1 MSRAQ
6 TTAEK
11 IDFDV
16 RITEEMA
23 AIIDPAD
30 PADPI
35 ARQLLPS
42 AEELNVAPHERA
54 DPIGDERFSPLPGLV
69 HRYPDRALLLLSHS
83 CPVHCRFCFRRDRVG
98 AEEPLSSDE
107 LGAALGYVRSHPE
120 IWEVILSGGDP
131 LMLPPA
137 RLGQVIRALDGI
149 DHVEV
154 IRIHSRAPLVHPRLV
169 TRQLISALTT
179 TTALY
184 LVLHCNHPA
193 ELTAAAADSCA
204 RLRRAG
210 IVLLSQTVLLQGVND
225 RPEILEQLLRSLV
238 RHRIKPYYLHHPDL
252 ARGTSHF
259 RGSIASGQQLLRSL
273 WGRVSGLCQPHYVLD
288 IPGGYGK
295 VPIGPCYLEEQP
307 GSAGYLVTDYQGATH
322 SYPGPE
328 PPDSYG

>member
-1 MSRAQ
+1 MSKVQ
-6 TTAEK
+6 TTAEQ

-16 RITEEMA
+16 RITAEMA
-23 AIIDPAD
+23 AVIDPAD

-42 AEELNVAPHERA
+42 AAELDVAPQERA

-98 AEEPLSSDE
+98 AEKPLGDDE
-107 LGAALGYVRSHPE
+107 LAAALDYVRRHSE

-137 RLGQVIRALDGI
+137 RLGLVVGALDGM

-154 IRIHSRAPLVHPRLV
+154 IRIHSRAPVVRPPLV
-169 TRQLISALTT
+169 TEHLVSALTT

-193 ELTAAAADSCA
+193 ELTAAAVDSCA

-210 IVLLSQTVLLQGVND
+210 IVLLSQTVLLRGVND
-225 RPEILEQLLRSLV
+225 SPEILEQLLRSLV

-259 RGSIASGQQLLRSL
+259 RGSIARGQQLLRSL

-295 VPIGPCYLEEQP
+295 VPVGPCYLEQQP
-307 GSAGYLVTDYQGATH
+307 GAAGYMVTDYQGATH
-322 SYPGPE
+322 CYPGPE
-328 PPDSYG
+328 PPDH